1 MFLRLPIV
9 AGAALLFV
17 LAYRFYGRF
26 LARRVFALDDAR
38 TTPAVAMNDGLD
50 YVPAPARFLSGQ
62 HFSAIAAAGPITGP
76 ITAGL
81 AFGWAPALVW
91 ILVGSVF
98 IGGVHDMGALVA
110 SIRHKARAVLFRRP
124 KPLSAQA

>member
-50 YVPAPARFLSGQ
+50 YVPAPVRFLSGQ

-124 KPLSAQA
+124 KPIPA

>member
-26 LARRVFALDDAR
+26 LARRVFALDD
-38 TTPAVAMNDGLD
+38 
-50 YVPAPARFLSGQ
+50 YVPAPVRFLSGQ

-124 KPLSAQA
+124 KPIPA